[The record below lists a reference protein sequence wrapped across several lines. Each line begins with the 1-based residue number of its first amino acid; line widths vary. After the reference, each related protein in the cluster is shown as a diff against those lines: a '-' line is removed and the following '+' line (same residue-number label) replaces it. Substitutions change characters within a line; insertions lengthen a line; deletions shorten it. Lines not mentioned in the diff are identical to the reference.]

1 MTAAAC
7 DLSTLDSSRPIAWR
21 LPPTL
26 REIHDLLGWQ
36 GTLTL
41 VERYGGTHVHVPRRW
56 RNDHELTALLGR
68 EPAAR
73 FIRHFAGVRL
83 YIAKMDAVLRAAR
96 DAEIRKLYDSGVSA
110 ARLAQKY
117 RLSERRVWS
126 ILKGVDGG

>member
-1 MTAAAC
+1 M
-7 DLSTLDSSRPIAWR
+7 
-21 LPPTL
+21 
-26 REIHDLLGWQ
+26 
-36 GTLTL
+36 
-41 VERYGGTHVHVPRRW
+41 
-56 RNDHELTALLGR
+56 
-68 EPAAR
+68 
-73 FIRHFAGVRL
+73 RL

>member
-1 MTAAAC
+1 MTAAAF
-7 DLSTLDSSRPIAWR
+7 DLSTLGSSLSIVRR

-26 REIHDLLGWQ
+26 REIHDLLGRQ

-41 VERYGGTHVHVPRRW
+41 VERYGGTHVHVPRRC
-56 RNDHELTALLGR
+56 RDNHELAVLLGR

-83 YIAKMDAVLRAAR
+83 YIAKMDAVLRAVR
-96 DAEIRKLYDSGVSA
+96 DAEIRKLYDAGLSA

-117 RLSERRVWS
+117 GLSERRVWS
-126 ILKGVDGG
+126 ILKQADR